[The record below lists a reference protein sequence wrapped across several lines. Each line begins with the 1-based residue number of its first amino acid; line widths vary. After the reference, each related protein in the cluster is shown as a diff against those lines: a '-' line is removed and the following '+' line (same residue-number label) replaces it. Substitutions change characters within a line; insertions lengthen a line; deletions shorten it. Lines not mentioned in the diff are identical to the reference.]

1 MKENNETMSMRT
13 IVVIVIGIGLLYGL
27 FTIGM
32 PFVLAILIAMFL
44 ESPIVA
50 LMRVLRLN
58 RIASATVVCTV
69 FSLVLFGL
77 VYLIG
82 AGLFAQLIEI
92 WKKAPTYLE
101 EFSRYFKDA
110 TVRTELFYNSLPAD
124 VAKQLQAG
132 LEYGVT
138 TLVDSIRGIIGGIS
152 GYFLNAAKAVPNL
165 FVAFVVFMV
174 ALYLMSYSLPVLK
187 AQFIGL
193 FEDKSREKMENVL
206 GNLRSSIFGF
216 LRAQIILSALTYIV
230 SLLGLLLLRVEYP
243 FAVALLIIIVDVL
256 PILGTGSVIVPWAAF
271 VFIKGEITLAVGLLA
286 LFIVITIF
294 RRIVEPKI
302 LGDSIG
308 IGALPTLIG
317 LYVGFKLMGVVG
329 LFLGPIVIM
338 IYKEM
343 RKVGLLQF
351 KIKLE

>member
-1 MKENNETMSMRT
+1 MSMKT
-13 IVVIVIGIGLLYGL
+13 IVMIVLGIGFLYGL

-32 PFVLAILIAMFL
+32 PFMLAIMIAMFL
-44 ESPIVA
+44 ETPIAA
-50 LMRVLRLN
+50 LMRVFRLN
-58 RIASATVVCTV
+58 RIASATVVCTL
-69 FSLVLFGL
+69 FTLLLFGA

-82 AGLFAQLIEI
+82 AGVVAQLIEI
-92 WKKAPTYLE
+92 WKKAPAFLE
-101 EFSRYFKDA
+101 EFDRYFRDA
-110 TVRTELFYNSLPAD
+110 TERTELFYNSLPAD
-124 VAKQLQAG
+124 AANQLQAG
-132 LEYGVT
+132 LEHGIT
-138 TLVDSIRGIIGGIS
+138 MLTDSLSSIIGGIS
-152 GYFLNAAKAVPNL
+152 TYFLNAAKAVPNL

-174 ALYLMSYSLPVLK
+174 ALYLMSYSLPMLK
-187 AQFIGL
+187 TQFIGL
-193 FEDKSREKMENVL
+193 FEDKSRGKVDDVL

-216 LRAQIILSALTYIV
+216 LRAQLILSALTYLV
-230 SLLGLLLLRVEYP
+230 SLTGLLILRVDYP
-243 FAVALLIIIVDVL
+243 LAVALLIVIVDVL
-256 PILGTGSVIVPWAAF
+256 PILGTGSVIVPWAAY
-271 VFIKGEITLAVGLLA
+271 VFIKGDVPLAIGLLV
-286 LFIVITIF
+286 LFIAITIF

-308 IGALPTLIG
+308 IGALPTLVG

>member
-1 MKENNETMSMRT
+1 MSMKT
-13 IVVIVIGIGLLYGL
+13 IVLIVLGIGFLYGL

-32 PFVLAILIAMFL
+32 PFLMAIAIAMFL
-44 ESPIVA
+44 ETPIVA
-50 LMRVLRLN
+50 MMRVFRLN
-58 RIASATVVCTV
+58 RIVSATIVCTL
-69 FSLVLFGL
+69 FTLLLFGA

-82 AGLFAQLIEI
+82 AGVVSQLVEI
-92 WKKAPTYLE
+92 WKKTPTFLE
-101 EFSRYFKDA
+101 EFDRYFRDA
-110 TVRTELFYNSLPAD
+110 TERTQLFYNSLPAD
-124 VAKQLQAG
+124 AAKQLQTG
-132 LEYGVT
+132 LEHGVS
-138 TLVDSIRGIIGGIS
+138 TLTNSISGIIGGIS
-152 GYFLNAAKAVPNL
+152 SYFLNAAKAVPNL

-187 AQFIGL
+187 NQFTGL
-193 FEDKSREKMENVL
+193 FEEKSRGKVEDVL
-206 GNLRSSIFGF
+206 GNLRSSVIGF

-230 SLLGLLLLRVEYP
+230 SLTGLLILRVEYP
-243 FAVALLIIIVDVL
+243 LAVALLIVIVDVL

-271 VFIKGEITLAVGLLA
+271 VLIKGEMGLAIGLLI
-286 LFIVITIF
+286 LFVVITIF

-308 IGALPTLIG
+308 IGALPTLVG